1 MIGGL
6 RAAAMP
12 RTTCRRHP
20 LDETYKKQPGG
31 EVIELH
37 AFDDPRAQ
45 SDALAK
51 AVRDALQASLSAHG
65 GASASGTARA
75 TLAVS
80 GGTSPRPFLETLSHG
95 PLDWSRIDVTLV
107 DDRWV
112 PDTDTASNARLAR
125 ETLLMHAA
133 SQARF
138 LPLVDV
144 SQPLD
149 AHIAALNADAARAL
163 PDVAV
168 LGMGEDGHT
177 ASIFADAPEWDFAT
191 TTPERFVAV
200 HPGAAPHARVSWSL
214 SALKQIDRLFLLI
227 AGPRKLDV
235 LNAAAAAPQKNAIS
249 KLANDKGVRL
259 DVYWCAN

>member
-1 MIGGL
+1 MAYPADPT
-6 RAAAMP
+6 R
-12 RTTCRRHP
+12 
-20 LDETYKKQPGG
+20 KQYGG

-37 AFDDPRAQ
+37 AFDDQRAQ

-51 AVRDALQASLSAHG
+51 AVGDALQASLAAQAT
-65 GASASGTARA
+65 ASATGAGHA

-80 GGTSPRPFLETLSHG
+80 GGTSPRPFLQTLSAQ
-95 PLDWSRIDVTLV
+95 PFDWARIDVTLV

-112 PDTDTASNARLAR
+112 PETDSASNARLAH
-125 ETLLMHAA
+125 ETLLQNAA
-133 SQARF
+133 QAAPF
-138 LPLVDV
+138 WPLVDT
-144 SQPLD
+144 SQALE
-149 AHIAALNADAARAL
+149 AHIAALNADPRRNI

-177 ASIFADAPEWDFAT
+177 ASIFADAPEWDLAIS
-191 TTPERFVAV
+191 TPLRFVAV
-200 HPGAAPHARVSWSL
+200 HPGSAPHARVSWSL
-214 SALKQIDRLFLLI
+214 SALQQVGHLFLLI

-259 DVYWCAN
+259 DVYWCEK